1 MMLDFCTGA
10 LPWKKAFDS
19 NKASLGEDY
28 MCLENTRFQLV
39 KMKKEFR
46 EDQFPEF
53 DKQYP
58 TELKKVSRVFLCP
71 E

>member
-1 MMLDFCTGA
+1 MGGM
-10 LPWKKAFDS
+10 
-19 NKASLGEDY
+19 
-28 MCLENTRFQLV
+28 RFKLV

-58 TELKKVSRVFLCP
+58 TELKKVFRVFLCP

>member
-1 MMLDFCTGA
+1 MAKM
-10 LPWKKAFDS
+10 
-19 NKASLGEDY
+19 
-28 MCLENTRFQLV
+28 RFQLV

-58 TELKKVSRVFLCP
+58 TELKKVFRVIKCP